1 MANIFIKSQE
11 SLSNGMLLIGITFSA
26 WILGSLI
33 AFNFN
38 TVTAPTIPTLSIQ
51 KPVQSIV
58 GSPSYLMG
66 IEASDSALST
76 PNSTENMPVTR
87 LNLKLI
93 GLVDLGTKGVA
104 LIQSSRTTYVVS
116 RGEEFLN
123 DLILQDMGDRYVILN
138 NRGQLEKLLL
148 EDNTK
153 DMVSTSTEKLDS
165 GAVSTTQKKQLK
177 KIGAQLKQSPLIL
190 SQLLSFKIIEQN
202 GLWEGIKVWPK
213 ADKAL
218 FKALGFRE
226 GDLVTHINGK
236 SIKEIAQNQAIWKN
250 LMTLSEFELTV
261 KRNNNTK
268 TLQVNLD

>member
-11 SLSNGMLLIGITFSA
+11 SLSNGMLLIGITLCA
-26 WILGSLI
+26 WILGGLV

-38 TVTAPTIPTLSIQ
+38 AITTPTIPSLTVQ
-51 KPVQSIV
+51 KPVKSVV
-58 GSPSYLMG
+58 GAPSYLMG
-66 IEASDSALST
+66 REVSDSALST
-76 PNSTENMPVTR
+76 SPSTENMPLTR

-104 LIQSSRTTYVVS
+104 LIQSSQTTYVVS

-123 DLILQDMGDRYVILN
+123 DLILQDIGDHYVILN

-148 EDNTK
+148 VDNTK
-153 DMVSTSTEKLDS
+153 DMVSTSIQKLNS
-165 GAVSTTQKKQLK
+165 GTVSTTQKKQLK

-190 SQLLSFKIIEQN
+190 SQLLSFKIIERN
-202 GLWEGIKVWPK
+202 GQWEGVKVWPK

-218 FKALGFRE
+218 FKTLGFRE
-226 GDLVTHINGK
+226 GDVVTHINGK
-236 SIKEIAQNQAIWKN
+236 SIKEIAQNQTIWKN
-250 LMTLSEFELTV
+250 LMTLSQFELIV
-261 KRNNNTK
+261 KRNNDTK